1 MVADRPILHAAALAF
16 AALCACTGEARLAG
30 GAAGPSGPT
39 GPTGPYTVTVHGSA
53 TRIQVGTRATFDATV
68 AGTTDQRVLWS
79 VEAAGGH
86 IDPTGVFTASTT
98 PGAYHVRATSAVSA
112 TSWGEL
118 AITVFAPVKITIS
131 PKTASVVVGTTYLF
145 RASVQNATDT
155 TVQWSVSPATGCGS
169 VTTGGLYTAPGT
181 PGLTCTVTAQSHQD
195 LTQTDSATVTTRA
208 APPATVTHPAL
219 LLDATTLARLAA
231 KATANDPAW
240 LALKAECD
248 SFLSGTVSPP
258 SGPVTD
264 LPNIPTSNDYQGLDY
279 LQFAQDAGLCYQ
291 VEKTL
296 GNTTLANQYGQKAV
310 AIAMSMTDP
319 ARQYGHN
326 DPSGALQL
334 EDDGWSMRTYPM
346 ALLYAYDWA
355 YDQFTAAQR
364 SQVVTEIN
372 SFIDTYDRG
381 WAYPVITGGQVT
393 GAVFWGGPSGSGTSC
408 SVNANGGGGSG
419 ATCTVTRTNGRVSA
433 INITSPGSG
442 YNGTG
447 RNSPMF
453 NIGGATMIP
462 YGGGGS
468 PFSPGTFDSNYYAP
482 YYAVKGFAA
491 LLTADDNARAAEYWT
506 DWTTRVHGGI
516 VQPWYAAYRVGGGHP
531 EGFPNYGERAVEL
544 MSLPTILVDDVK
556 GTDLIHAAAP
566 YQFPL
571 DALDY
576 MFYATWPSLDFVYD
590 EGVGYYATN
599 PPYGYAQGSFFRYLY
614 GFAKRWG
621 HPRLAQFH
629 RFTKDLLAVRS
640 TSESAAED
648 FLWWDAGDADAPYN
662 TLPLSY
668 LAQGAT
674 QGAGH
679 VFARSDWTTSAV
691 WMAYNGG
698 VYLDNSGQSEEKFGK
713 GGLEVVRGGKPL
725 IVLQQWLNHASSGG
739 DVIYADDFG
748 GNPRLR
754 RYYNTFQVFHIGAP
768 EDTNQMSNQPP
779 AAGSLT
785 GEYGTARTAVTTFDD
800 GGTYVLATSRWL
812 EDEYRNWGGNAHGQC
827 PVASWTRSVLYLR
840 PTSQIV
846 VYDRTGTC
854 YYSTVNAIDQQMV
867 FMTPAAPVANASTP
881 AGTTRYDV
889 TYQST
894 FMGSITSVL
903 PASADPTVTN
913 VSNLNV
919 NWRIAFR
926 PHGCTATGCSPDPGA
941 SLRWLTVIDASTSA
955 ANVASAAGLTATG
968 MTGVLLTSPTAR
980 TAALFNAGA
989 AGTTVSGTITYSI
1002 PPNVPTSH
1010 VLSELP
1016 AGAHYAITDTAGAIA
1031 VTPNAGGTY
1040 VSSSKGVLVFRTDAS
1055 NVVTP

>member
-1 MVADRPILHAAALAF
+1 MSRRIQLAF
-16 AALCACTGEARLAG
+16 VTLAAIGL
-30 GAAGPSGPT
+30 AAGAMQGCRGKT
-39 GPTGPYTVTVHGSA
+39 H
-53 TRIQVGTRATFDATV
+53 DAS
-68 AGTTDQRVLWS
+68 R
-79 VEAAGGH
+79 GGF
-86 IDPTGVFTASTT
+86 V
-98 PGAYHVRATSAVSA
+98 
-112 TSWGEL
+112 
-118 AITVFAPVKITIS
+118 
-131 PKTASVVVGTTYLF
+131 
-145 RASVQNATDT
+145 
-155 TVQWSVSPATGCGS
+155 
-169 VTTGGLYTAPGT
+169 
-181 PGLTCTVTAQSHQD
+181 
-195 LTQTDSATVTTRA
+195 
-208 APPATVTHPAL
+208 PPHLPQTVTHPAIL
-219 LLDATTLARLAA
+219 LTPATLAHLAA

-310 AIAMSMTDP
+310 AIAMSLTDP
-319 ARQYGHN
+319 AHQYGHN

-355 YDQFTAAQR
+355 YDQFTPAQR
-364 SQVVTEIN
+364 YEVALEIN

-381 WAYPVITGGQVT
+381 WAYPIVTDGRVT
-393 GAVFWGGPSGSGTSC
+393 GAVFRGGPSGSGTSC

-419 ATCTVTRTNGRVSA
+419 AACTVTRTNGRVSA
-433 INITSPGSG
+433 INITASGSG
-442 YNGTG
+442 YNGSGST
-447 RNSPMF
+447 SPMF

-482 YYAVKGFAA
+482 YYAVKGLAA
-491 LLTADDNARAAEYWT
+491 LVTGNDNPRVAEYWA

-544 MSLPTILVDDVK
+544 MSLPALVVRDVT
-556 GTDLIHAAAP
+556 GADIIHQAEAP
-566 YQFPL
+566 YRFPL

-599 PPYGYAQGSFFRYLY
+599 PPYAYAQGSFFRYLH
-614 GFAKRWG
+614 GFAKRWD
-621 HPRLAQFH
+621 HPLLARFH
-629 RFTKDLLAVRS
+629 RFTKDVLAVRS

-648 FLWWDAGDADAPYN
+648 FLWWDASDPDAPYAD
-662 TLPLSY
+662 LPLSY

-679 VFARSDWTTSAV
+679 VFARSDWTTNAV
-691 WMAYNGG
+691 WLGYNGG

-713 GGLEVVRGGKPL
+713 GGLEVVRGGRPL
-725 IVLQQWLNHASSGG
+725 LVLQQWLNHASSGG

-754 RYYNTFQVFHIGAP
+754 RYYNTFQVFHIGAA

-785 GEYGTARTAVTTFDD
+785 GEFGTARTAVTAFDD
-800 GGTYVLATSRWL
+800 GGSYVLATSRWL
-812 EDEYRNWGGNAHGQC
+812 EDEFRAWAGSAHGRC
-827 PVASWTRSVLYLR
+827 PVASWTRSILYLR
-840 PTSQIV
+840 PTSQVV
-846 VYDRTGTC
+846 VYDRTATC
-854 YYSTVNAIDQQMV
+854 YYSPMTAIDQQVV
-867 FMTPAAPVANASTP
+867 FMTPAAPVPNASTP

-894 FMGSITSVL
+894 FMGAVTSIL
-903 PASADPTVTN
+903 PSYATTAVTN
-913 VSNLNV
+913 VSSLNV

-926 PHGCTATGCSPDPGA
+926 PPTCTASGCGTDPGA

-955 ANVASAAGLTATG
+955 ATVASASGLTATG
-968 MTGVLLTSPTAR
+968 MTGVLLAQTGAN
-980 TAALFNAGA
+980 TAALFNAGD
-989 AGTTVSGTITYSI
+989 AGTTVAGTITYTI
-1002 PPNVPTSH
+1002 PTGVATRH
-1010 VLSELP
+1010 VLAELP
-1016 AGAHYAITDTAGAIA
+1016 ASARYDVASNGGTGVIT
-1031 VTPNAGGTY
+1031 VTPSAGGARVT
-1040 VSSSKGVLVFRTDAS
+1040 SSRGVLAFGTDAS
-1055 NVVTP
+1055 GVVQ